1 MMKVYDLPTV
11 EATAEPM
18 KQFSA
23 PEVRDYASAQLQE
36 QGAAVTKVGNAVTRI
51 AQDLQDQIDTATT
64 KDMDNRLADVIRT
77 TLYDPE
83 KGFLQTS
90 GKNALDGRPTAIK
103 TIQEAT
109 KSFEKGLTNDM
120 QRQMF
125 QKVAS
130 QRLQTALMLIDSH
143 AMNQAKVYSGNEAK
157 ARFQG
162 AMQDALQNWAGWEDP
177 QSLYHTNKRIMLAEV
192 DSVAELAGIPKDS
205 EQYETLV
212 KDATTQ
218 LHGNVITN
226 MISLGQSSQAKKYFD
241 AHIQEIQPGEP
252 LNKIRNV
259 VKAATTATEA
269 DDLAAKV
276 WEDLG
281 PKGLNDAI
289 PLFSMTEKVRELAG
303 DNEDVQKAAIA
314 GIKERAG
321 EWNGQQTETK
331 AQAIS
336 SVWQQVDGGVSFKKI
351 QTSPAWLALSGTERH
366 EIRRAMEAEA
376 TNRANRAAANS
387 SRELAELQRQE
398 HLSFLKHGDEYLTV
412 SDPNVLRKM
421 SRAQVE
427 ATRGK
432 FGMTATRQLLD
443 RWDAIQNP
451 GKYQDA
457 KLDTDTFNAVARS
470 LNLDPGSKNR
480 NMRNQ
485 VGALKFRLEEAL
497 NHEMQQRKAP
507 MSATEKTEFIRQTLS
522 KQVLVNGFWS
532 TRNKPIASLT
542 SEDINKIVIPR
553 KDQVDIAAAMAKRYK
568 ATGNEIYAPSRANLV
583 RWYLKGKMPGYT
595 DFYGEEND

>member
-1 MMKVYDLPTV
+1 MKVYDLPTV

-23 PEVRDYASAQLQE
+23 PEVKDFASAQLQE

-109 KSFEKGLTNDM
+109 KTFEKGLTNDM

-427 ATRGK
+427 ATRTK

-451 GKYQDA
+451 GKYQEA